1 MAMIFAWIL
10 CLESLFVF
18 SAENAFGGDSPPV
31 LMLDPGHG
39 GSDTGAAASSGLQE
53 KSIVIAFARIL
64 KQRLE
69 HRCRVLLTRDDDY
82 ELDLNRRAAMGNHEK
97 ADLFIS
103 LHLGASFLHTPRGT
117 TIFFQDRKGLRDDRF
132 QGSYPADT
140 EPVNMLPRWQDK
152 SRQYKDKS
160 RYFAEL
166 LQHRLNPTDGVR
178 TVRIQGAPLF
188 VLAGVD
194 LPAVLVEIG
203 FITNPADAA
212 ALEDTVALIRFAD
225 AIAQAVEDFFS
236 DDLRL

>member
-10 CLESLFVF
+10 CMESVLVF
-18 SAENAFGGDSPPV
+18 GAENAFGGDPPTV

-39 GSDTGAAASSGLQE
+39 GSDTGAVASSGLQE
-53 KSIVIAFARIL
+53 KSIVIVFARLL

-117 TIFFQDRKGLRDDRF
+117 TIFFQDRKGLRNDRF

-166 LQHRLNPTDGVR
+166 LQRRIKQADAAR
-178 TVRIQGAPLF
+178 DVRIQGAPVF
-188 VLAGVD
+188 VLEGVD
-194 LPAVLVEIG
+194 LPAVLMEIG
-203 FITNPADAA
+203 FITNPADLAM
-212 ALEDTVALIRFAD
+212 LEDTDGLTQYVD
-225 AIAQAVEDFFS
+225 AIAQAIDDFFS